1 MVGDITFI
9 GKPHEYWARRVF
21 SQSGA
26 DWQERV
32 NFDRLRRDRLARAK
46 EQMEI
51 HDLGALVEFIGYDAW
66 RRKDKTNL

>member
-1 MVGDITFI
+1 MVKDISFI
-9 GKPHEYWARRVF
+9 GKPHEYSARRVF

-32 NFDRLRRDRLARAK
+32 NFDKLRKDRLARAK

-51 HDLGALVEFIGYDAW
+51 NDLGALVVYDGANV
-66 RRKDKTNL
+66 RYLT